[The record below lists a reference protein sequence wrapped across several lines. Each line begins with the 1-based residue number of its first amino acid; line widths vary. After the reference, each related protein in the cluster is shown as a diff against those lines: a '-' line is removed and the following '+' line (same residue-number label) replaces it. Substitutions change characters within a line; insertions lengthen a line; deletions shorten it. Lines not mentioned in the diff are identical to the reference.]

1 MWIVQPGIT
10 LYCTILKKTKC
21 PKEMLSQTSYHHTA
35 TPTISAPMPPA
46 IRAAAAWASADKLAA
61 AFVELMVCVDAAV
74 LGVLVVLVPVVVVVV
89 PVLVVELVV
98 LVEVVAVLVEVVV
111 LVVELRELV
120 VVVGK
125 TELGN
130 VRMELETETEDVA
143 KPVVE
148 ADAAIVEDTMRGY
161 PFAFRA
167 RAFKE
172 IDLPGAL
179 AQALV

>member
-1 MWIVQPGIT
+1 MYCIVP
-10 LYCTILKKTKC
+10 KKTKC

-35 TPTISAPMPPA
+35 TPTISAPIPPA

-89 PVLVVELVV
+89 VPVLVVELVV
-98 LVEVVAVLVEVVV
+98 LVEVVVV
-111 LVVELRELV
+111 LVDVVVIIVELRELV
-120 VVVGK
+120 VVFGK

-148 ADAAIVEDTMRGY
+148 ADAAIVEDTKRGY

-167 RAFKE
+167 RTFKE